1 MSKSKY
7 NVVNPDALADQ
18 HGADAVRLFEMFLGP
33 IEQSKPWDTQGM
45 SGVVGFLKKSVRLM
59 EKGHDGEAS
68 ADELRALHTLID
80 KLQRDVE
87 TLSFNT
93 SVSAMMI
100 AVNAWGGLPQLAR
113 RTLRDFAVL
122 LEPFAPHTAEAFWA
136 ELGGEG
142 SVVLAP
148 YPVLNP
154 DYLVK
159 DSVNY
164 PVQFNGKTRFQLELP
179 ASASAAEVESAVM
192 AHEKTAHFLEGRS
205 PKKVIVVPG
214 RIVNVVG

>member
-1 MSKSKY
+1 
-7 NVVNPDALADQ
+7 
-18 HGADAVRLFEMFLGP
+18 
-33 IEQSKPWDTQGM
+33 
-45 SGVVGFLKKSVRLM
+45 
-59 EKGHDGEAS
+59 
-68 ADELRALHTLID
+68 
-80 KLQRDVE
+80 
-87 TLSFNT
+87 
-93 SVSAMMI
+93 MMI
-100 AVNAWGGLPQLAR
+100 AVNAWSGIPQLAQ

-122 LEPFAPHTAEAFWA
+122 LEPFAPHTAEALWA

-154 DYLVK
+154 EYLVK
-159 DSVNY
+159 DSINY
-164 PVQFNGKTRFQLELP
+164 PVQFNGKTRFQLEMP
-179 ASASAAEVESAVM
+179 ASASAAEVEAAVM